1 MIEIGLIET
10 SVIEK
15 RAGGGKRLDDAR
27 CTKLFQGTTVGYQNC
42 AVLLSWSDP

>member
-15 RAGGGKRLDDAR
+15 AGGRKRLDEAR
-27 CTKLFQGTTVGYQNC
+27 CTKLFQGTTGGYQNC
-42 AVLLSWSDP
+42 AVHLSWSDP